1 MNDALFDSY
10 MLENFPGRT
19 LDELDSMDSLRFF
32 RAMGA
37 RNISMVENVREQQML
52 GTKKGNEI
60 PSATYKK
67 ILEHDKIFRDFE
79 EFLLNGKLY
88 DTTNSSGQE
97 SS

>member
-37 RNISMVENVREQQML
+37 RNISMVENLREQQMT
-52 GTKKGNEI
+52 GSKKGNEI
-60 PSATYKK
+60 PASTYKK
-67 ILEHDKIFRDFE
+67 ILEHDKTFRDFE
-79 EFLLNGKLY
+79 DSLLNGKQY
-88 DTTNSSGQE
+88 NSTSNSG
-97 SS
+97 